1 MKNNDKLPPTQD
13 PRCGTTTAGYAAHR
27 RRNEK
32 PCQPCLDANNVQA
45 KIWRD
50 NNKEKVAIAGR
61 KSRLNNPERVKK
73 NHNDWNAR
81 NPEKAKKSVN
91 NARKKK
97 PEKYAEY
104 WRASSR
110 IRRVRKKNVKQ
121 EPYTEQ
127 QVLDTYGSI
136 CHICGITIDL
146 NAPRS
151 ARKGKNWAM
160 GLHLDHLI
168 PIVQGGEDTLAN
180 IRPSHAR
187 CNLKKGGR

>member
-13 PRCGTTTAGYAAHR
+13 PRCGTTAGYTAHR

-32 PCQPCLDANNVQA
+32 ACQICLDANNVQA
-45 KIWRD
+45 KIWQD

-61 KSRLNNPERVKK
+61 KTRLNNPERVKK
-73 NHNDWNAR
+73 NRNDWNAR
-81 NPEKAKKSVN
+81 NPEKAKNSIDN
-91 NARKKK
+91 SRKKK

-104 WRASSR
+104 WRMSSR
-110 IRRVRKKNVKQ
+110 LRRARKKNVKQ

-136 CHICGITIDL
+136 CHICGISIDL
-146 NAPRS
+146 DAPRS
-151 ARKGKNWAM
+151 ARKGENWAM
-160 GLHLDHLI
+160 GLHLDHLT
-168 PIVQGGEDTLAN
+168 PIVQGGEDTLEN
-180 IRPSHAR
+180 IRPAHAR